1 MNTQYE
7 CLWEY
12 LPKVQR
18 LIFNLKTEEKVKNE
32 DGTKSMRPLEHPI
45 LVTVLYFDDGTKVV
59 VKNSLHDK
67 IDLETKKL
75 PNGKEVTV
83 ASEASKESGLVY
95 AIAKRIFGIP
105 DATGNIKGEGF
116 GNILKRAVDKGIDQ
130 PYESELIK
138 CKNAKAK
145 AEHLAKQANA
155 KPKESRPS
163 LAKTVSALAEQIKS
177 LQQVIDNLPKA

>member
-1 MNTQYE
+1 MNTRYE
-7 CLWEY
+7 SLWKY
-12 LPKVQR
+12 LPSATR

-32 DGTKSMRPLEHPI
+32 DGTKSMRPLEHP
-45 LVTVLYFDDGTKVV
+45 VLTTIMYFADDTKVV

-67 IDLETKKL
+67 IDLETKTL

-105 DATGNIKGEGF
+105 DMTGNIKGEGF
-116 GNILKRAVDKGIDQ
+116 GNILKRTVDNAIDQ

-138 CKNAKAK
+138 YKNAKAK

-155 KPKESRPS
+155 KPKEPRPS